1 MVNKERLGAFIDAV
15 VAVVMTIMLLEF
27 EIPKSGSI
35 LEFLHANLVYLIAY
49 ALSFVYVTTSWFNQ
63 QYMMQHA
70 KRITRRIYISCMLW
84 LASLSL
90 LPVLAAWTGRT
101 VNLFES
107 LGLHSPKA
115 PALFFLIMIFLW
127 GIAYVH
133 MTNAFIADNPDD
145 TAAIIQEMEVTKF
158 LGTKLWM
165 GIFAIAIVLTWFYP
179 PLVFVYTAAE
189 MGLAVYRS
197 QNKKERKEKSAD

>member
-35 LEFLHANLVYLIAY
+35 MEFLHANLVYLIAY
-49 ALSFVYVTTSWFNQ
+49 GLSFIYVTTSWFNQ

-70 KRITRRIYISCMLW
+70 KQITRKIYISCMLW

-101 VNLFES
+101 INLFED
-107 LGLHSPKA
+107 LGLHSSKA
-115 PALFFLIMIFLW
+115 PALLFLVMIFLW
-127 GIAYVH
+127 GIAYMH
-133 MTNAFIADNPDD
+133 MTKAFIADNPDD
-145 TAAIIQEMEVTKF
+145 TAVVITEMEVTKF

-165 GIFAIAIVLTWFYP
+165 GIFAVAIVLTWFYP

-197 QNKKERKEKSAD
+197 QNRKKEAT